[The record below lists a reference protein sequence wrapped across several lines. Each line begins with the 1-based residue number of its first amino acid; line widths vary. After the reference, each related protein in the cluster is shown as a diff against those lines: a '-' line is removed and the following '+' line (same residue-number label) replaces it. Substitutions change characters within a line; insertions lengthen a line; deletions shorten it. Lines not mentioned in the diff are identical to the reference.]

1 VKKKKNRFVLI
12 VILILAACARF
23 QPQAD
28 APTAAFTPLPTRTP
42 EPAPPSSL
50 TICLGQEPNSL
61 YPFGELNDAARA
73 VLAAINDGPFDII
86 AYEYQPVILTRM
98 PSLENGEAQ
107 IVRTE
112 VQAGGPVVD
121 ADGEVVA
128 LAAGVRVRPSECRS
142 DDCVIAYDG
151 TSPLEM
157 DQMLVNFHL
166 RPDLTWSDGAPLTAD
181 DSVYAFQIAVDAGFD
196 EYLIERTQAYE
207 AADPQTLQ
215 WWGMPGFIDPSYF
228 TNFWAPAPK
237 HIWSDFSTDQLP
249 SADVAA
255 HKPPGWGA
263 YTVDEWL
270 PGDHIALVRNP
281 YYFLARDGYPKID
294 RIIFRFTADPNLA
307 LSEFVAGRCDVLDP
321 SIPLDTQAGLFLT
334 LQDSE
339 QAQVFFESGLSI
351 EWLGFGLVPASYD
364 DGYDDRTDRQNI
376 FADPHTRQGIA
387 HCLDRQ
393 RVVDSVFFGMASVPA
408 AFVPLEHPLF
418 DPNIQTISYDPE
430 AGKSLLELAGWQ
442 DTDDDPSTPRRA
454 VNVRGVAF
462 NTPLQLNYYTTNAAQ
477 RRQVAEILER
487 SLAECGVALEVG
499 YFSPNDL
506 YAPGPDGPLFG
517 RRFDLAEYALGV
529 DGIEP
534 PCNWFTSA
542 EIPSAANSWKGTNV
556 SGYDSAEFDAACRAA
571 QNALP
576 DEQDHARLHRQ
587 AQILFSGD
595 LPAIPLY
602 YRLRIAAARPDL
614 CRFDLEPSAGALWN
628 IEAFDLSP
636 TCQK

>member
-1 VKKKKNRFVLI
+1 VKKEKNRFVLI
-12 VILILAACARF
+12 VILVLAACARF

-61 YPFGELNDAARA
+61 YPFGELNNAARA
-73 VLAAINDGPFDII
+73 VLAAIHDGPFDII

-121 ADGEVVA
+121 ADGKVVT
-128 LAAGVRVRPSECRS
+128 LEAGVRVRPSECRS
-142 DDCVIAYDG
+142 GDCVIAYDG
-151 TSPLEM
+151 TRPLEM
-157 DQMLVNFHL
+157 DQMVVNFHL
-166 RPDLTWSDGAPLTAD
+166 RPDLTWSDGTPLTAD
-181 DSVYAFQIAVDAGFD
+181 DSVYGFQIAADAGLN

-215 WWGMPGFIDPSYF
+215 WWGMPGFIDPTYF
-228 TNFWAPAPK
+228 TNFWTPAPR
-237 HIWSDFSTDQLP
+237 HAWSDFPADDLPSTDIA
-249 SADVAA
+249 S
-255 HKPPGWGA
+255 HTPPGWGPYA
-263 YTVDEWL
+263 
-270 PGDHIALVRNP
+270 IADWIPADRITLIRNP
-281 YYFLARDGYPKID
+281 HYFRARDGYPKID
-294 RIIFRFTADPNLA
+294 EITFRFIPDPNLA
-307 LSEFVAGRCDVLDP
+307 LSEFVASRCDILDP
-321 SIPLDTQAGLFLT
+321 GIPLDTQAGLLLT
-334 LQDSE
+334 LHASE

-364 DGYDDRTDRQNI
+364 DRTDRQNI

-393 RVVDSVFFGMASVPA
+393 KVVDTVLFGLASVPSA
-408 AFVPLEHPLF
+408 YVPVEHPVF
-418 DPNIQTISYDPE
+418 DPNIQIIPYDPE

-442 DTDDDPSTPRRA
+442 DTDNDPSTPRRA

-462 NTPLQLNYYTTNAAQ
+462 NTPLQLNYFTTSAAQ
-477 RRQVAEILER
+477 RRQVVEVLEQ
-487 SLAECGVALEVG
+487 SLAECGVALDVQ
-499 YFSPNDL
+499 YFSSNDL
-506 YAPGPDGPLFG
+506 YAPGPEGPLFG
-517 RRFDLAEYALGV
+517 RRFDLAQYALGV
-529 DGIEP
+529 EGIEP

-576 DEQDHARLHRQ
+576 DEQDHTRLHRQ
-587 AQILFSGD
+587 AQILFSND

-602 YRLRIAAARPDL
+602 ARLRIAAARPDL
-614 CRFDLEPSAGALWN
+614 CHFDLDPIAGALWN
-628 IEAFDLSP
+628 IEAFDISS